1 MILSDENSPEAA
13 IWQLVESCGYTADL
27 PVWSGLAEGASS
39 VLDLGCGIGRVAR
52 HLAREGLPVTGV
64 DLDPLLVDDLKRLS
78 VPDPVHALAGD
89 VTGLGGLDL
98 GRERFEV
105 ILAPQQLLH
114 ILGGRESRQR
124 MIEGVRERLEPDG
137 TAAFA
142 ISEWI
147 PEGSREVEVLPDVRE
162 IGDWVYASRP
172 VEVEDDGDSLTVV
185 RLRQIVGPQGSFE
198 ESRDRI
204 TLDRIDRK
212 SLADELAEA
221 GLSAVRAIDVP
232 ETDRHIATVIVV
244 ARHSPRGG

>member
-1 MILSDENSPEAA
+1 
-13 IWQLVESCGYTADL
+13 
-27 PVWSGLAEGASS
+27 
-39 VLDLGCGIGRVAR
+39 
-52 HLAREGLPVTGV
+52 
-64 DLDPLLVDDLKRLS
+64 
-78 VPDPVHALAGD
+78 
-89 VTGLGGLDL
+89 
-98 GRERFEV
+98 
-105 ILAPQQLLH
+105 
-114 ILGGRESRQR
+114 